1 MLNMVIQTGYL
12 TTDLEAKS
20 IATKSGE
27 MKNVMNGTI
36 AVNDERSQYPDYINF
51 TAWGKWSEVLEKYTT
66 KGSLVTLVGKWKKNK
81 SKDKNG
87 NTTYFD
93 YLLVD
98 KVTLLENKE
107 TTENKKAKNELKND
121 PFANSDKESIN
132 DIDIDSFADENG
144 VPY

>member
-1 MLNMVIQTGYL
+1 MVIQTGYL

-51 TAWGKWSEVLEKYTT
+51 TAWGKWSEVLENYTT

-107 TTENKKAKNELKND
+107 TTENKKAKNEMKND
-121 PFANSDKESIN
+121 PFSNSDKESIN
-132 DIDIDSFADENG
+132 DIDINSFADENG

>member
-107 TTENKKAKNELKND
+107 TTENKKAKNEMKND

>member
-107 TTENKKAKNELKND
+107 TTENKKAKNEMKND
-121 PFANSDKESIN
+121 PFSNSDKESIN
-132 DIDIDSFADENG
+132 DIDSFADENG